1 VAQVVEHFPTKYD
14 ALSSTCKI
22 AKKWKNKQKKKNTQ
36 KAQNQKKRSIYSD
49 TQLNQVTVESVILTG
64 VPSYL

>member
-1 VAQVVEHFPTKYD
+1 MQNSQKMEKQ
-14 ALSSTCKI
+14 
-22 AKKWKNKQKKKNTQ
+22 AKKKKNTQ